1 MTHRHGADTMERI
14 KETAQFYTDESADTV
29 DQLTAVQEF
38 VQDQNHCCLCGT
50 ELSFNH
56 KMDHLTLT
64 VVEDAKCGTCHISLR
79 TRSHSLQ

>member
-1 MTHRHGADTMERI
+1 MILRDGAHTMDRI
-14 KETAQFYTDESADTV
+14 KETAQFYTDESTDTL
-29 DQLTAVQEF
+29 DRLTAVQEF

-50 ELSFNH
+50 ELSFAH

-79 TRSHSLQ
+79 ARSHSIQ

>member
-1 MTHRHGADTMERI
+1 MERT
-14 KETAQFYTDESADTV
+14 KMTTEFYSDESTDAQ

-50 ELSFNH
+50 ELKFAH

-64 VVEDAKCGTCHISLR
+64 VIEDAKCESCHISLR
-79 TRSHSLQ
+79 TRSHGLQ

>member
-1 MTHRHGADTMERI
+1 MERL
-14 KETAQFYTDESADTV
+14 KMTTEFYSDEATDPQ

-50 ELSFNH
+50 ELKFAH

-64 VVEDAKCGTCHISLR
+64 VIEDAKCDSCHISLR
-79 TRSHSLQ
+79 TRNHSLP

>member
-1 MTHRHGADTMERI
+1 MERM
-14 KETAQFYTDESADTV
+14 KTAAQFYDDSAEV
-29 DQLTAVQEF
+29 QDQLTAVQEF

-50 ELSFNH
+50 ELSFAH

-64 VVEDAKCGTCHISLR
+64 VVEDAKCDTCHISLR